1 MIYIKLLIIMYLYF
15 FGLVAIC
22 YISKKIVE
30 AIENEYKRK
39 NRRFKK

>member
-30 AIENEYKRK
+30 IIENID
-39 NRRFKK
+39 KKKK